1 MYDLSLAGLCVER
14 GNFRLELSRLFIGY
28 GEKVAVMGENGSGKS
43 TLLLSLSGM
52 LPFKG
57 KVLYGDKPISTLP
70 FKERAKIFSYL
81 PQNPEILFP
90 YTVEEILSL
99 GFDRPNKGFLKDVFR
114 LFELETLKKAKIT
127 ELSGGEKKRVFIA
140 RVVAQSTPILFLDE
154 PTSSLDV
161 RHRVRFLEY
170 LKRLRK
176 TVCCV
181 MHDVNEA
188 LRYFDRFLFL
198 KRGELVYDLRKEEV
212 NEKVLSDVFDV
223 GVSSCRCF
231 VFSCSR

>member
-1 MYDLSLAGLCVER
+1 MYDLRVSGLCVER
-14 GNFRLELSRLFIGY
+14 GGFRLGLSRLFIGY

-43 TLLLSLSGM
+43 TLLLSLCGM
-52 LPFKG
+52 LSFRG
-57 KVLYGDKPISTLP
+57 EVLYGDKPVSALS
-70 FKERAKIFSYL
+70 FRERARIFSYL

-90 YTVEEILSL
+90 YTVEEIVSL
-99 GFDRPNKGFLKDVFR
+99 GFDRSDKDFLKEVFS
-114 LFELETLKKAKIT
+114 LFELEAMKKARIT

-140 RVVAQSTPILFLDE
+140 RAVAQSAPILFLDE

-170 LKRLRK
+170 LKELKK

-198 KRGELVYDLRKEEV
+198 KKGELVYDLKKEEV
-212 NEKVLSDVFDV
+212 NEEVLSDVFDV
-223 GVSSCRCF
+223 AVSSCQCF